1 MMRWKMPI
9 AYSLFKEHLLMS
21 KLILCF
27 TLLLV
32 VLLGVVPV
40 AAQDTTV
47 LTVWDVW
54 TRDVENEMGEALAAE
69 FEAAHPGVD
78 VQRTPYLFDDLM
90 TTLPLSLSDE
100 GGPDV
105 AAVNQGRTS
114 MGALV
119 KAGLILPL
127 NEYAD
132 KYGWWDRYAPV
143 LHARNS
149 FTEDGSV
156 YGEGNMYGM
165 SNTAE
170 VVGAYYWK
178 QAFED
183 LGLEIPTTFAEFETL
198 LQTIKDA
205 GRTPIA
211 FGSLDGWPA
220 IHEYSAIQHPLST
233 VKAIDDFIFRREGA
247 TFVDDA
253 NLTAAQKLVSW
264 VDAGYFPDGF
274 EGLSYDNGD
283 VQTLFLSGE
292 AVLWITGSWMT
303 SVLVAES
310 GEDKIGFFVIPPA
323 DAENP
328 PLAIGGVGIPFGIS
342 ARSANP
348 DLAAEYIDFITGP
361 DTASELLKV
370 GFLPAATVDPSALT
384 EGTLTADTVNAWNL
398 ISSKNAVGHYLDWAV
413 PLDDLNA
420 SLQEL
425 LAKQITPED
434 FVAQVEE
441 AYEGAA

>member
-1 MMRWKMPI
+1 
-9 AYSLFKEHLLMS
+9 MS
-21 KLILCF
+21 KVIISLA
-27 TLLLV
+27 LLLV
-32 VLLGVVPV
+32 AVLGMAPA

-54 TRDVENEMGEALAAE
+54 TRDVEDAMGEELAAE

-78 VQRTPYLFDDLM
+78 VQRTAYLFDDLL
-90 TTLPLSLSDE
+90 TTLPLALSDE

-119 KAGLILPL
+119 EAGLILPL
-127 NEYAD
+127 NAYAD
-132 KYGWWDRYAPV
+132 EYEWWDRYAPV

-170 VVGAYYWK
+170 VVGVYYWK

-198 LQTIKDA
+198 LQTVKDA
-205 GRTPIA
+205 GRTPLA

-233 VKAIDDFIFRREGA
+233 VQAIDDFIFRREGA

-253 NLTAAQKLVSW
+253 NLTAAQKLVEW
-264 VDAGYFPDGF
+264 VDAGYFPEGF
-274 EGLSYDNGD
+274 EGMDYDNATL
-283 VQTLFLSGE
+283 QTLLNRES
-292 AVLWITGSWMT
+292 VMWITGSWMT
-303 SVLVAES
+303 SVLVEEA
-310 GEDKIGFFVIPPA
+310 GEDVIGFFVIPPA
-323 DAENP
+323 DPENP

-361 DTASELLKV
+361 DTAARLLEV
-370 GFLPAATVDPSALT
+370 GFLPAATVDASALT

-398 ISSKNAVGHYLDWAV
+398 ISSTNAVGHYLDWAV
-413 PLDDLNA
+413 PLDDINA

-425 LAKQITPED
+425 LAKQITPEE
-434 FVAQVEE
+434 FVTQVEE

>member
-1 MMRWKMPI
+1 
-9 AYSLFKEHLLMS
+9 LL
-21 KLILCF
+21 IC
-27 TLLLV
+27 
-32 VLLGVVPV
+32 
-40 AAQDTTV
+40 
-47 LTVWDVW
+47 
-54 TRDVENEMGEALAAE
+54 
-69 FEAAHPGVD
+69 
-78 VQRTPYLFDDLM
+78 
-90 TTLPLSLSDE
+90 
-100 GGPDV
+100 GGTITS
-105 AAVNQGRTS
+105 GRACTS
-114 MGALV
+114 
-119 KAGLILPL
+119 
-127 NEYAD
+127 
-132 KYGWWDRYAPV
+132 
-143 LHARNS
+143 
-149 FTEDGSV
+149 
-156 YGEGNMYGM
+156 
-165 SNTAE
+165 E

-178 QAFED
+178 EAFAD

-233 VKAIDDFIFRREGA
+233 VQAIDDFIFRREGA

-253 NLTAAQKLVSW
+253 NLEAAQKLVSW
-264 VDAGYFPDGF
+264 VDAGYFPEGF

-283 VQTLFLSGE
+283 VETMFLNKE

-303 SVLVAES
+303 PTLVEQA
-310 GEDKIGFFVIPPA
+310 GEDEIGFFVIPPA

-361 DTASELLKV
+361 DTASRLLEV
-370 GFLPAATVDPSALT
+370 GSLPAAPVASAALI

-398 ISSKNAVGHYLDWAV
+398 ISSQNAVGHYLDWAV

>member
-1 MMRWKMPI
+1 
-9 AYSLFKEHLLMS
+9 MS
-21 KLILCF
+21 KVILSMG
-27 TLLLV
+27 LLLV
-32 VLLGVVPV
+32 VALGIVPAV
-40 AAQDTTV
+40 AQDTTV

-78 VQRTPYLFDDLM
+78 VQRTAYLFDDLM

-105 AAVNQGRTS
+105 TAVNQGRTS

-119 KAGLILPL
+119 EAGLILPL
-127 NEYAD
+127 NTYAD
-132 KYGWWDRYAPV
+132 QYEWWDRYAPV

-183 LGLEIPTTFAEFETL
+183 MGLEIPTTFAEFETL

-220 IHEYSAIQHPLST
+220 IHEYSSIQHPLST
-233 VKAIDDFIFRREGA
+233 VQAIDDFIFRREGA

-253 NLTAAQKLVSW
+253 NLAAAQDLVAW
-264 VDAGYFPDGF
+264 VDAGYFPEGF

-283 VQTLFLSGE
+283 VQTLFLNRE

-303 SVLVAES
+303 STLVEES
-310 GEDKIGFFVIPPA
+310 GEDAIGFFVIPPEDPA
-323 DAENP
+323 DP

-342 ARSANP
+342 AKSANP

-361 DTASELLKV
+361 DTASRLLEV

-398 ISSKNAVGHYLDWAV
+398 ISSQNAVGHYLDWAV

-434 FVAQVEE
+434 FVNQVEE